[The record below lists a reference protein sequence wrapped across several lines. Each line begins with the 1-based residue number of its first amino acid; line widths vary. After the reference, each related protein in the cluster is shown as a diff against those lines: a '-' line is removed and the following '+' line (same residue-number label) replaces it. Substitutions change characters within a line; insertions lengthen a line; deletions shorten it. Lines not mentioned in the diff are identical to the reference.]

1 MVHLNLIKMSKEIL
15 VPDDIKKFVSPR
27 GRRDFFAG
35 DMMEEWDKREKFRS
49 GVSWHV
55 PTQGVINLLLN
66 HGPIVSVGSGFAYT
80 ESIAITQG
88 ADIIATDIKPNGK
101 NGWCRGGKFYCNVEE
116 LSAIDAVKKYKGR
129 NVFMAWPPYNTPM
142 AHDVVSNMEV
152 GTYLIYIGEGHGG
165 CTGDDNFFESLY
177 SDFEEIDDIAI
188 PQWSGLHD
196 YCTVYKKIK

>member
-1 MVHLNLIKMSKEIL
+1 MSKEIL

-27 GRRDFFAG
+27 GGRDFFAK
-35 DMMEEWDKREKFRS
+35 DMIEEWDKREKFRS

-55 PTQGVINLLLN
+55 PTQEVINLLLN
-66 HGPIVSVGSGFAYT
+66 YGPIVSVGSGFAYT
-80 ESIAITQG
+80 ESIAIAQG
-88 ADIIATDIKPNGK
+88 ADIISTDIEPNEK
-101 NGWCRGGKFYCNVEE
+101 NGWCRGEKFYCNVEK

-152 GTYLIYIGEGHGG
+152 GAYLIYIGEGHGG
-165 CTGDDNFFESLY
+165 CTGDDNFFECLY
-177 SDFEEIDDIAI
+177 SNFEEIDDIAI
-188 PQWSGLHD
+188 PQWMGLHD

>member
-1 MVHLNLIKMSKEIL
+1 MSKEIL
-15 VPDDIKKFVSPR
+15 VPDDIKKFVSPK
-27 GRRDFFAG
+27 GRRDFSVEN
-35 DMMEEWDKREKFRS
+35 MMKEWDKREKFRS
-49 GVSWHV
+49 EVSWHV
-55 PTQGVINLLLN
+55 PTQGVIDLILN
-66 HGPIVSVGSGFAYT
+66 HGPIVSIGSGFAYT

-116 LSAIDAVKKYKGR
+116 LSAIDAVKKYKDR
-129 NVFMAWPPYNTPM
+129 NVFMAWPPYDTSM
-142 AHDVVSNMEV
+142 AYDVISNMEV
-152 GTYLIYIGEGHGG
+152 GNYLIYIGEGHGG

-177 SDFEEIDDIAI
+177 TDFEEIDDIDI